1 MNVRQ
6 TQSVKRAPGMKP
18 NLGGLLCALWL
29 IFFQSG
35 LLVFSGSAHAQQ
47 YRTQVQEV
55 PESETKQATQQDLEQ
70 QLDQLGSNPYGKAL
84 TLQHLSG
91 LAAKKGDLK
100 KARDYLQQAIDLG
113 ALSDP
118 ANEEMRANLG
128 QIYAA
133 EGNHKKV
140 IDTLQPL
147 LDKGVAADSIDSR
160 AWLAL
165 GNAYANLGQW
175 DKAVAPLQRASKAG
189 SRDEALYRLQL
200 AVFMRAKRYDAAA
213 EVLQNLLKLG
223 PDNKTYLLQLA
234 AVQSKRGKHSEAVA
248 ALEIAQRRGM
258 LDNAGERLQLIRA
271 YLSSGAPYDAA
282 TQLEAWMNSGQ
293 IPANGGNYELL
304 AAAWTQA
311 EEFER
316 AIEPLSK
323 AASSLGQARLFAQL
337 GQLHMDLANWSKAI
351 DAFQS
356 ALSRGGIGNANGE
369 LLMSLGLAY
378 YQKSSID
385 LARAS
390 FSKAQGYGKVANIAG
405 QWIKFLDARPAGLQP
420 LEIRG
425 LAGRVSDTE
434 RELAQSGLVGEGSSG
449 QGDGA
454 GAEPVELPASV
465 PETGDRWTPVG
476 ALRAGNSEGTIPP
489 WRGGLTAESV
499 PGDYE
504 PGKRITNPYG
514 NESPKFTI
522 TQANYK
528 QYADVLSAGHRA
540 LFNKYPD
547 YRMKVYPTHRSA
559 AFPEAIYKATLAN
572 QKRAR
577 LEGPDSLVGAQLGFP
592 FRRPNNGVEVMWNHR
607 LRYRSND
614 IWSRTD
620 EAVVAADGGYS
631 VKPRIEE
638 VLFGYGNINK
648 PPNIGENIIA
658 YYLAYLEIDGRSD
671 GLVLAHETM
680 NKRRG
685 ERRIWVGVPGLARL
699 FRLPPVGYDNPR
711 PGTGNL
717 MFVDQIDMYN
727 GSFDRYV
734 WRLVGRKEMLVPYN
748 AYGLL
753 NQDIRYSNLLKSNF
767 PDPEELRYERH
778 RVWVIE
784 ATERGGEK
792 HEFGKRV
799 YYVDEDSWSILMV
812 DNYDRDGNLWRFQ
825 EGHAVQYYDLMLT
838 YTAPVFL
845 YDLKDGRYLATRLGN
860 EAPGVFYNTNRYKVR
875 DFLPAA
881 ARRRLR

>member
-1 MNVRQ
+1 MPV
-6 TQSVKRAPGMKP
+6 
-18 NLGGLLCALWL
+18 
-29 IFFQSG
+29 
-35 LLVFSGSAHAQQ
+35 AHGQQ

-55 PESETKQATQQDLEQ
+55 PESQAKQATEQDLEK
-70 QLDQLGSNPYGKAL
+70 QLGQLNDNPYGKAL

-91 LAAKKGDLK
+91 LAVKNGNLN

-113 ALSDP
+113 ALSD
-118 ANEEMRANLG
+118 ASTEEMRGNLG

-140 IDTLQPL
+140 IATLQPL
-147 LDKGVAADSIDSR
+147 IDKGSKAENIDSR

-175 DKAVAPLQRASKAG
+175 DKAVEPLQRASKAG

-200 AVFMRAKRYDAAA
+200 AVFMRAERFDAAA
-213 EVLQNLLKLG
+213 DVLQELLKLG
-223 PDNKTYLLQLA
+223 PNNKTYLLQLA
-234 AVQSKRGKHSEAVA
+234 AVQSKRGKHAEAVA

-258 LDNAGERLQLIRA
+258 LDTAGERLQMIRA

-282 TQLEAWMNSGQ
+282 TQLEAWMKDGQ
-293 IPANGGNYELL
+293 IPKNGSNYELL
-304 AAAWTQA
+304 AAAWTKA
-311 EEFER
+311 EEFDR
-316 AIEPLSK
+316 ALGPLSQAAQSTGK
-323 AASSLGQARLFAQL
+323 AQLYAQL

-351 DAFQS
+351 TAFQS

-378 YQKSSID
+378 YQQSQNEQ
-385 LARAS
+385 ARGA
-390 FSKAQGYGKVANIAG
+390 FSKARGYGKVARIAG
-405 QWIKFLDARPAGLQP
+405 QWIEFLNARPTGLQP
-420 LEIRG
+420 LEIKG
-425 LAGRVSDTE
+425 LAGSGASDSE
-434 RELAQSGLVGEGSSG
+434 RELAQAGLVGEGANEEA
-449 QGDGA
+449 DA
-454 GAEPVELPASV
+454 AAAAIKVPDSV
-465 PETGDRWTPVG
+465 PDTGDRWTPVG
-476 ALRAGNSEGTIPP
+476 AVRAGNRDGSIPP
-489 WRGGLTAESV
+489 WSGGLTEDAI

-504 PGKRITNPYG
+504 PGKRITNPYA
-514 NESPKFTI
+514 NESAKFTI

-528 QYADVLSAGHRA
+528 KYADVLTAGHRS
-540 LFNKYPD
+540 LFAKHPN

-559 AFPEAIYKATLAN
+559 AFPEAIYKSTLAN

-577 LEGPDSLVGAQLGFP
+577 LEDPDSLVGAQLGFP
-592 FRRPNNGVEVMWNHR
+592 FRQPKNGVEVMWNHR
-607 LRYRSND
+607 LRFRSND

-620 EAVVAADGGYS
+620 EAVVTADGGYTA
-631 VKPRIEE
+631 KPRIEE

-648 PPNIGENIIA
+648 PPNVEENIIA

-711 PGTGNL
+711 PGTENL
-717 MFVDQIDMYN
+717 MFVDQLDMYN

-734 WRLVGRKEMLVPYN
+734 WRLVGRQEMLVPYN
-748 AYGLL
+748 AYKLL
-753 NQDIRYSNLLKSNF
+753 NPDTRYSNLLKAKF
-767 PDPEELRYERH
+767 PDPEQMRYERH
-778 RVWVIE
+778 RVWIIE
-784 ATERGGEK
+784 ATERGNAR

-799 YYVDEDSWSILMV
+799 FYVDEDSWSILMV

-825 EGHAVQYYDLMLT
+825 EGHAVQYYDLQLT
-838 YTAPVFL
+838 YTAPVFI
-845 YDLKDGRYLATRLGN
+845 YDLKDDRYLATRLTN
-860 EAPGVFYNTNRYKVR
+860 EAPGIFYNTNRYKVR
-875 DFLPAA
+875 DFAPAA

>member
-1 MNVRQ
+1 MRI
-6 TQSVKRAPGMKP
+6 PDMKFQIHIRLRLALFCLC
-18 NLGGLLCALWL
+18 LGLAT
-29 IFFQSG
+29 
-35 LLVFSGSAHAQQ
+35 SAHAQQ
-47 YRTQVQEV
+47 YRTQVEEV
-55 PESETKQATQQDLEQ
+55 PESQAKQATEQDLEKQ
-70 QLDQLGSNPYGKAL
+70 LGQLDDNPYGKAL

-91 LAAKKGDLK
+91 LAVRNGNLV

-113 ALSDP
+113 ALSD
-118 ANEEMRANLG
+118 AASEEMRANLG
-128 QIYAA
+128 QIYAS

-140 IDTLQPL
+140 IATLQPL
-147 LDKGVAADSIDSR
+147 LDKGVNADAIDSR

-189 SRDEALYRLQL
+189 TRDEALYRLQL
-200 AVFMRAKRYDAAA
+200 AVFMRAERYDEAAK
-213 EVLQNLLKLG
+213 VLKELLKLG

-234 AVQSKRGKHSEAVA
+234 AVQSKREKYGEAVA

-258 LDNAGERLQLIRA
+258 LDSVGERLQLIRA
-271 YLSSGAPYDAA
+271 YISSGAPYDAA
-282 TQLEAWMNSGQ
+282 TQLEAWMKGGQ
-293 IPANGGNYELL
+293 IPTNGGNYELL
-304 AAAWTQA
+304 AAAWTKA
-311 EEFER
+311 EEFDR
-316 AIEPLSK
+316 ALDPLAK
-323 AASSLGQARLFAQL
+323 AAKATNKAQLYAQL

-378 YQKSSID
+378 YQQSRTEQSRG
-385 LARAS
+385 AFA
-390 FSKAQGYGKVANIAG
+390 KAQGYGKVANIAG
-405 QWIKFLDARPAGLQP
+405 QWLEFLDARPANLQP
-420 LEIRG
+420 LEIKG
-425 LAGRVSDTE
+425 LAGSGASDSE
-434 RELAQSGLVGEGSSG
+434 RELAESGLVGEGDS
-449 QGDGA
+449 
-454 GAEPVELPASV
+454 AEADAAAAQIELPSSV

-476 ALRAGNSEGTIPP
+476 AVRAGNSDGTIGP

-504 PGKRITNPYG
+504 PGKRLTNPYAD
-514 NESPKFTI
+514 EKPAFVI
-522 TQANYK
+522 TRENY
-528 QYADVLSAGHRA
+528 QDYADVLTAGHKA
-540 LFNKYPD
+540 LFEKHPN
-547 YRMKVYPTHRSA
+547 YRMPVYPTHRSA

-577 LEGPDSLVGAQLGFP
+577 LEDPDSLVGARLGFP
-592 FRRPNNGVEVMWNHR
+592 FRQPKTGVEVMWNHR
-607 LRYRSND
+607 LRFRSND

-620 EAVVAADGGYS
+620 EAVVAADGNYR

-638 VLFGYGNINK
+638 VLFGYSNIAK
-648 PPNIGENIIA
+648 PPDIGDNIIA
-658 YYLAYLEIDGRSD
+658 YYLAFLEIDGRND

-685 ERRIWVGVPGLARL
+685 ERRIWVGVPNLGRL

-711 PGTGNL
+711 PGTENL

-748 AYGLL
+748 AYKLL
-753 NQDIRYSNLLKSNF
+753 NQGMQYSDLLKPGY
-767 PDPEELRYERH
+767 PDPDAMRYERH

-784 ATERGGEK
+784 ATERGNAR

-799 YYVDEDSWSILMV
+799 FYVDEDSWSILMV

-825 EGHAVQYYDLMLT
+825 EGHAVQYYDLQLT
-838 YTAPVFL
+838 YTAPVFI
-845 YDLKDGRYLATRLGN
+845 YDLKDDRYLATRLIN
-860 EAPGVFYNTNRYKVR
+860 EAPGIFYNTNRYDVR
-875 DFLPAA
+875 DFQPAA